1 MYRFSQTLPGGP
13 VTLVGV
19 VALSFLIPGWVAG
32 ALGFSALNASVV
44 SWIFAH
50 QGVFFVALLLLYGL
64 GGFVMLV
71 GSGIAAY
78 VGYFM
83 LVRTLVA
90 VRNWAMR
97 TSIAIAQLLGALL
110 CWAPDIV
117 TGLLCDQIQS
127 GTAKL
132 SAYRQERRQLRE
144 IYRQD
149 YAEDFP
155 SYRAF
160 LCHWRALQAAEQAK
174 TDPLQQ
180 AIRLMGLPEDFTRE
194 DLRQRFRILI
204 GGIHPDRVG
213 PNELAAQ
220 LIAANTL
227 INDRMKWT

>member
-1 MYRFSQTLPGGP
+1 MYRYSQTLPGGP
-13 VTLVGV
+13 ITLVGIL
-19 VALSFLIPGWVAG
+19 ALSLLIPGWVAN
-32 ALGFSALNASVV
+32 ALGFSAINALAV

-78 VGYFM
+78 VGYFV
-83 LVRTLVA
+83 LVRALVA
-90 VRNWAMR
+90 VRNWAVR
-97 TSIAIAQLLGALL
+97 TSVAIAQLLGALL
-110 CWAPDIV
+110 CWAPEIV

-132 SAYRQERRQLRE
+132 TAYRQERQELRRL
-144 IYRQD
+144 YREDFAQ
-149 YAEDFP
+149 DFP

-160 LCHWRALQAAEQAK
+160 LRHWRALQAAEQAK

-194 DLRQRFRILI
+194 DLRQRFRTLI

-227 INDRMKWT
+227 ICERKRWK